1 MKKTAISR
9 YLTLVQVAGAR
20 RVAGEGRVH
29 ADLQGTTTWPLH
41 NGKNRW
47 TESHSGWAWTR
58 HALPAGYERTSSWH
72 LCRDGEEG
80 LVQKPSRS
88 AKCFKDCSLQCGC
101 WSDWWPCWF
110 PCLPRQDPSTDLFI
124 SRDSSWT
131 PTPARVHGQGLHLP
145 VQGRWCTWSLARGLS
160 LSTPHQH
167 WQCCSASN
175 LHQGHRDVGS
185 RKACLAEQL
194 VGCLPVRI
202 CGGCRD
208 QPLRCYCNKVN
219 WTLEQIFGNRLGWLD
234 IDIGCISKSV
244 DCWCSGFTTN
254 RDPIQAI
261 IVTLT
266 VSWRWIASAITWEHF
281 SIYGRKFYWRFYK
294 TWTYFWS
301 EKWCHRHFKVA
312 QKEGSLAFFKGL
324 TAQVTLKS
332 IARGQFTNY
341 ISLKNLLQYLR
352 IGPHSLLQ
360 LVFWHHGRQALGLTR
375 NKS

>member
-1 MKKTAISR
+1 MRWSEKTAISR
-9 YLTLVQVAGAR
+9 YLTLAKVAGAR

-80 LVQKPSRS
+80 LVQRPSRS

-194 VGCLPVRI
+194 LSCLPVRV
-202 CGGCRD
+202 CGGCGD
-208 QPLRCYCNKVN
+208 QPLGCDCHKVNIWTNIWDWLVGQWIIGHTYLMYLKTCWLLMFRIYNQSRSHPSYSSYFDCVLKVN
-219 WTLEQIFGNRLGWLD
+219 WTVSTVTCTVHTIPNVR
-234 IDIGCISKSV
+234 KSSV
-244 DCWCSGFTTN
+244 EGF
-254 RDPIQAI
+254 AKVG
-261 IVTLT
+261 IVCG
-266 VSWRWIASAITWEHF
+266 V
-281 SIYGRKFYWRFYK
+281 K
-294 TWTYFWS
+294 TWY
-301 EKWCHRHFKVA
+301 HD
-312 QKEGSLAFFKGL
+312 
-324 TAQVTLKS
+324 
-332 IARGQFTNY
+332 
-341 ISLKNLLQYLR
+341 ISR
-352 IGPHSLLQ
+352 
-360 LVFWHHGRQALGLTR
+360 
-375 NKS
+375 